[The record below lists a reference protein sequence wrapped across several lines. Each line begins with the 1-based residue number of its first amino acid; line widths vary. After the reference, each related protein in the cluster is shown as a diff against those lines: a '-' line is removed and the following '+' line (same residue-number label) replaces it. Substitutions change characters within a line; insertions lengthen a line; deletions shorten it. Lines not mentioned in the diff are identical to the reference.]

1 MRTLPLPL
9 VDSLTHGLS
18 LECHRHLDMMVRRN
32 SKAPQLFP
40 AAFLILSA
48 AIFTCASPSFCSAQ
62 TNPPQ
67 SSEPLNRKQNNRP
80 GQSPHPTEIAG
91 NLKAVPAT
99 YSYEFTQPKFHVHHI
114 VIEHDASG
122 RGKITFERLN
132 EETSLVEPIGLS
144 PSVLSRLTEL
154 WQTLRFLESE
164 ENYQSDRQ
172 FPHLGTMRIGMAQG
186 TRKRTAEFN
195 WSNNA
200 IATALVTEYRRV
212 ADQAVFVFDISVARE
227 NQPLNAPK
235 LMEYLESAMKRNW
248 LSDPQQLIPLLKEI
262 STDDH
267 LPLIARNHAL
277 RLLKKLEK

>member
-1 MRTLPLPL
+1 MARRTFKTLRLL
-9 VDSLTHGLS
+9 
-18 LECHRHLDMMVRRN
+18 
-32 SKAPQLFP
+32 P
-40 AAFLILSA
+40 AAFLVSSA
-48 AIFTCASPSFCSAQ
+48 AIFTCASPSFCWAQ
-62 TNPPQ
+62 ANPQALP
-67 SSEPLNRKQNNRP
+67 EPSNRKQNNRS
-80 GQSPHPTEIAG
+80 GQSPHPADITEDSKEVA
-91 NLKAVPAT
+91 APAT
-99 YSYEFTQPKFHVHHI
+99 YSYEFSQPEFYVRHI

-132 EETSLVEPIGLS
+132 EETSVVEPIEFS
-144 PSVLSRLTEL
+144 PSTLKRLTEL
-154 WQTLRFLESE
+154 WRALRFLDSQ
-164 ENYQSDRQ
+164 ENYQADRQ
-172 FPHLGTMRIGMAQG
+172 FAHLGTMRIGMAQG

-195 WSNNA
+195 WSNNPS
-200 IATALVTEYRRV
+200 ATALVTEYRRI
-212 ADQAVFVFDISVARE
+212 ADQAVFVFDMSVARE